1 MDGESN
7 EEETEVGSGEEEME
21 VEPDEA
27 ERLVD
32 PVAIKLDSVYEI

>member
-7 EEETEVGSGEEEME
+7 EEETEVRSGEEEME

>member
-21 VEPDEA
+21 VEPGEA
-27 ERLVD
+27 KPQGRW
-32 PVAIKLDSVYEI
+32 